1 MEGEKDKDI
10 EKKIEELAEPI
21 IKRMGYV
28 LVDVEFKSG
37 GRHSYLRIYVDRPK
51 GEGHITIKELEA
63 LSNELSV
70 MLDVEDP
77 IEGSY
82 TLEVSS
88 PGLDRELK
96 KEREIKWAVGK
107 KVIAHME
114 DGTSVS
120 GKLEG
125 VEESS
130 LKIGGKEVDRQKV
143 KKLKLD
149 EV

>member
-1 MEGEKDKDI
+1 MQEERDI

-37 GRHSYLRIYVDRPK
+37 GRHSYLRIYVDRPE

-88 PGLDRELK
+88 PGLDRELR

-107 KVIAHME
+107 KVVAHMD
-114 DGTSVS
+114 DGSSVH
-120 GKLEG
+120 GRLEK
-125 VEESS
+125 VEEE
-130 LKIGGKEVDRQKV
+130 KFRIGGREVERQKV

>member
-1 MEGEKDKDI
+1 MQGERDI

-37 GRHSYLRIYVDRPK
+37 GRHSYLRIYVDRPE

-88 PGLDRELK
+88 PGLDRELR

-107 KVIAHME
+107 KVVAHMD
-114 DGTSVS
+114 DGSSVR
-120 GKLEG
+120 GRLEK
-125 VEESS
+125 VEEE
-130 LKIGGKEVDRQKV
+130 KFRIGDKEVERQKV